1 MRLVLGPVA
10 YGSTCGGEARHLN
23 GPRTFQRAEY
33 AVPEFDTRRD
43 RFACR
48 LLGLAQLAR
57 VAGAQLVEHAQ
68 RQRAVVVLVEM
79 DVR

>member
-33 AVPEFDTRRD
+33 TVPEFDARFDGFTRRL
-43 RFACR
+43 F
-48 LLGLAQLAR
+48 GLAQLAR
-57 VAGAQLVEHAQ
+57 VAGAQFVEHAQ
-68 RQRAVVVLVEM
+68 TTAGRGGPLFG
-79 DVR
+79 